1 MLSPDPR
8 LLIYDT
14 PPSLAVASSEPPNL
28 SRPPSLS
35 ERASVPN
42 MSDVDDELLALA
54 GGDVSSD
61 EDDAAMDMS
70 RDQSRSPS
78 RSRSPTPPR
87 KDSASKGGVAAK
99 KGNAAKG
106 RNRGSRSDQE
116 SDEEGEA

>member
-1 MLSPDPR
+1 
-8 LLIYDT
+8 
-14 PPSLAVASSEPPNL
+14 
-28 SRPPSLS
+28 
-35 ERASVPN
+35 

-78 RSRSPTPPR
+78 LSRSPTPPR

-99 KGNAAKG
+99 KGNAGKG
-106 RNRGSRSDQE
+106 RKRGSRSDQE

>member
-1 MLSPDPR
+1 
-8 LLIYDT
+8 
-14 PPSLAVASSEPPNL
+14 
-28 SRPPSLS
+28 
-35 ERASVPN
+35 

-70 RDQSRSPS
+70 RDQSRSPSRS